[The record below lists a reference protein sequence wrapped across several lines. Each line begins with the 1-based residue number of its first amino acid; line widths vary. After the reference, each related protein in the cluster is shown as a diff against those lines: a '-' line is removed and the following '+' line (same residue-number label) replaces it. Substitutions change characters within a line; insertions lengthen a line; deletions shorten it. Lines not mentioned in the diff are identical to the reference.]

1 MTRSIPRFAVLV
13 LGLMILTGAFAASW
27 DSIGAVHDG
36 HDQPSTSEASP
47 AASPAHG
54 TGTGTGAVYLTISNG
69 GTEPDRLLGGVAD
82 VARIIEIHD
91 MAIEGGVMRMTPL
104 VDGLEIPAGDSVSL
118 EPQGYHVML
127 IDLTR
132 DLRPG
137 DRFDLTLRF
146 ERAGEVVVPVTVG
159 GGAPEGEPAVG
170 GGDIAVTGAW
180 SRPAPM
186 LSAVDAGTPAATP
199 PQ

>member
-1 MTRSIPRFAVLV
+1 MSRSIPRVAALV
-13 LGLMILTGAFAASW
+13 LGLMIVTRALVASW
-27 DSIGAVHDG
+27 DSIGATHDA
-36 HDQPSTSEASP
+36 HDQPATPEASP
-47 AASPAHG
+47 TASPAH
-54 TGTGTGAVYLTISNG
+54 GTGTGAVYLTIANG

-82 VARIIEIHD
+82 VARTIEIHD

-104 VDGLEIPAGDSVSL
+104 VDGLEIPAGGTVSL
-118 EPQGYHVML
+118 HPQGLHVML

-137 DRFDLTLRF
+137 DRLDLTLRF

-170 GGDIAVTGAW
+170 DGDIAVTGAW

-186 LSAVDAGTPAATP
+186 LSAVDAGTPSATP
-199 PQ
+199 RR